1 MTVIFLF
8 RCSIRENLDPFNQH
22 SNEEVWE
29 VIRMSGMADAV
40 TKDGGLDAPVLEDG
54 SNYSLG
60 QRQLLCM
67 GRALLRKPKILL
79 MDEAT
84 ASVDMENDM
93 LVSEQDLCLCVCVR
107 VYLRIY

>member
-1 MTVIFLF
+1 
-8 RCSIRENLDPFNQH
+8 
-22 SNEEVWE
+22 
-29 VIRMSGMADAV
+29 MSGMADTV
-40 TKDGGLDAPVLEDG
+40 TKDGGLDAPVQEDG
-54 SNYSLG
+54 ANYSLG

-93 LVSEQDLCLCVCVR
+93 LVSGFGRGVMFLL
-107 VYLRIY
+107 LRILL